1 MELLNNTLISSES
14 VYYPSLIKDVK
25 IIDPLQPFWELL
37 TNALEAIADDPN
49 KVGNGRITI
58 RFYYHGTLFEGK
70 TFNYFEMEDSG
81 IGFNDDE
88 FERFLRYKDDRKGHN
103 NKGSGRLQVVAAF
116 STAEYESTFKAEGKF
131 YDRKFHLSGR
141 PTYQQQNGIVF
152 HEYTKRSD
160 KQETGTF
167 VRLLGI
173 RTKKVSEA
181 IDIDLNNLKERIIT
195 HYISY
200 FCANRQVL
208 PLIKLQ
214 GILNGEIFEDLTIQ
228 PEDIPALDKE
238 TPMKVS
244 YESYD
249 PIRRSFLKREHEEI
263 FTIKAFR
270 IPVARLTEN
279 AIYLTSKDQ
288 LVDNDKQRPSLNVL
302 AANDKINNERFL
314 FLISGYYIDSHDQDN
329 RGQIGIQRKE
339 EFLKDIVHDDEEHI
353 FLDEVERQVNDVI
366 VQLYKEIQQ
375 KNEEKAAKVEEL
387 KSMFLLNDEFLS
399 KVAISVNDSEEKVLE
414 KVYALESKQM
424 AKGDAKIKKQV
435 DQLKQL
441 DPSDENYQSD
451 MKHLVD
457 NLVKEIPHRNRAA
470 LTHYIAKRKLVLD
483 IYDQVLNNKLDVQ
496 NGPGRRKNERLLH
509 NILFQQKSNDPLSS
523 DLWIISEDYI
533 YFKGTSEAKLLDLT
547 IDGQKIF
554 REVLT
559 QEEEAF
565 VNKYNLNKLDRRTD
579 VLLFPQ
585 EGKCI
590 ILEFKAPEVNVGDH
604 LTRINNYASLILNF
618 TKQEYHID
626 TFYGYLI
633 GELVDP
639 DEVRSSD
646 NDFKFAPNFD
656 FLYRSHKSVFAKFKP
671 KDGDMYMEVIKYSTL
686 WQRAKKRNEM
696 FIDILFKGIKDEYN
710 SQEQSEV

>member
-1 MELLNNTLISSES
+1 MEILNNTLITSES

-25 IIDPLQPFWELL
+25 IHDPLQPFWELL
-37 TNALEAIADDPN
+37 TNALEAIADDPD
-49 KVGNGRITI
+49 KVGNGSITI

-70 TFNYFEMEDSG
+70 TFNYFEMEDTG
-81 IGFNDDE
+81 VGFNDTE

-116 STAEYESTFKAEGKF
+116 NTAEYESTFKAGGKYF
-131 YDRKFHLSGR
+131 DRKFHLSGR
-141 PTYQQQNGIVF
+141 PVYQQQNGIVF
-152 HEYTKRSD
+152 HEYTKESTSQQTR
-160 KQETGTF
+160 TF
-167 VRLLGI
+167 IRLLGI
-173 RTKKVSEA
+173 KPKKVSEA

-200 FCANRQVL
+200 LCANRQAL
-208 PLIKLQ
+208 PLIRLQ
-214 GILNGEIFEDLTIQ
+214 GIIKDEVFQDLTIQ
-228 PEDIPALDKE
+228 PEDVPALDKE
-238 TPMKVS
+238 APMPVS

-249 PIRRSFLKREHEEI
+249 QKRRSFLKREHNEI

-270 IPVARLTEN
+270 IPAARLAEN
-279 AIYLTSKDQ
+279 AIYLTSKGQ
-288 LVDNDKQRPSLNVL
+288 IVDNDKQRPALNVL
-302 AANDKINNERFL
+302 AANDKIDSERFL
-314 FLISGYYIDSHDQDN
+314 FLISGSYIDSHDQDN
-329 RGQIGIQRKE
+329 RGEISIQRKD
-339 EFLKDIVHDDEEHI
+339 EFLKDLVQDEEEHI
-353 FLDEVERQVNDVI
+353 FLDEVERQVNDSI
-366 VQLYKEIQQ
+366 VQLYEEIQQ
-375 KNEEKAAKVEEL
+375 KNEEKASKVEEL

-399 KVAISVNDSEEKVLE
+399 KITISVNDSEEKVLE

-435 DQLKQL
+435 DELKQL
-441 DPSDENYQSD
+441 DPSKENYQSD

-470 LTHYIAKRKLVLD
+470 LTHYVAKRKLVLD
-483 IYDQVLNNKLDVQ
+483 IYDQVLNNQLDVQ
-496 NGPGRRKNERLLH
+496 SGPGRKKNERLLH

-533 YFKGTSEAKLLDLT
+533 YFKGTSEAKLMDLT
-547 IDGQKIF
+547 IGGQKIF

-559 QEEEAF
+559 EEEKAF
-565 VNKYNLNKLDRRTD
+565 VNKYNINKLDRRTD

-590 ILEFKAPEVNVGDH
+590 ILEFKAPDVNVGDH

-618 TKQEYHID
+618 TKPEYHID

-639 DEVRSSD
+639 DEVRASD
-646 NDFKFAPNFD
+646 NDFKFAPHFD
-656 FLYRSHKSVFAKFKP
+656 FLYRPHKSVFAKFKP

-686 WQRAKKRNEM
+686 WQRAKKRNEV
-696 FIDILFKGIKDEYN
+696 FIDILFKGINAEDS
-710 SQEQSEV
+710 SQE